1 MQDGIKHPVNEVIQR
16 WKREILIK
24 NDMEDEMLFPAMIGF
39 MRELADEHVTF
50 HYRMTPERIEQA
62 FQLSCDMN
70 MM

>member
-1 MQDGIKHPVNEVIQR
+1 
-16 WKREILIK
+16 
-24 NDMEDEMLFPAMIGF
+24 MEDEMLFPAMIGF